1 MSLLLD
7 TSALL
12 MLACNDPRVPLRARE
27 TVRTYPG
34 DVYASVVSLWEIGL
48 KSSLGKLDLPTNA
61 ERFFITC
68 VKEME
73 LRALDLDLRAAA
85 RSETLPL
92 LHRDPF
98 DRMLVAQALSLGAVM
113 VTNDTEIARYP
124 VRTAWS

>member
-12 MLACNDPRVPLRARE
+12 MLARNDPRVPLRVRE

-48 KSSLGKLDLPTNA
+48 KASLGKLDLPTNA

-68 VKEME
+68 VKEM
-73 LRALDLDLRAAA
+73 DLRAAA

-113 VTNDTEIARYP
+113 VTNDAEIARYP

>member
-12 MLACNDPRVPLRARE
+12 MLARNDPRVPLRVRE

-48 KSSLGKLDLPTNA
+48 KASLGKLDLPVSA
-61 ERFFITC
+61 ERFFTTC
-68 VKEME
+68 IKDME
-73 LRALDLDLRAAA
+73 LRPLDLDMSAAA

-92 LHRDPF
+92 IHRDPF
-98 DRMLVAQALSLGAVM
+98 DRMLVAQAMSLGAVM
-113 VTNDTEIARYP
+113 VTNDAEIARYP
-124 VRTAWS
+124 LRTTWS